1 MNDSECCKIN
11 EENGEV
17 DGRDWDEKGH
27 EAGEDLTAVMVK
39 EGQCQSG
46 RLNSHAKGKANDLD
60 SLGVLLQIGTC
71 RRRN

>member
-1 MNDSECCKIN
+1 MLDGKTRKTTLNVNDSECCKIN

-46 RLNSHAKGKANDLD
+46 RLNSHAKA
-60 SLGVLLQIGTC
+60 
-71 RRRN
+71 RRMI